1 MLSQM
6 NHAQM
11 AVQKQISELRRKAGS
26 TSPLTFAKA
35 YLPSHLR
42 LKPSRMHCDLFE
54 MLQEVSHQRGARLA
68 IAAPHYACGGYI
80 RHGRSVCTVGAVHK
94 DQLEEAVVGA
104 AVQFYQPYTTAEKG
118 EALIKTAIRKQL
130 GSQQE
135 QAAEQRVE
143 CEAEIERIDGL
154 VRNLLDHIKV
164 SNRDIVN
171 QRLDELSRERDGLES
186 QLTSLNQ
193 AVLEDDEIQELV
205 QETIIFA
212 SSLDSTLHH
221 GSPDQ
226 RRTALRRC
234 VDGVVI
240 DHPNKRAEM
249 KLRVLPIG
257 LDSHTT
263 AITNPVVVEIAKTPS
278 PNGRG
283 TRQSCDK

>member
-1 MLSQM
+1 MKRIAIVGCVLVL
-6 NHAQM
+6 M
-11 AVQKQISELRRKAGS
+11 AAAFKAGDIVRAERIVVVNHEGK
-26 TSPLTFAKA
+26 PAVVALTDIHGNGELIVYTRYPCRSNSLHEKT
-35 YLPSHLR
+35 L
-42 LKPSRMHCDLFE
+42 
-54 MLQEVSHQRGARLA
+54 
-68 IAAPHYACGGYI
+68 HYACGGYI
-80 RHGRSVCTVGAVHK
+80 RHGRTVCTVGAVHK
-94 DQLEEAVVGA
+94 DQLEEAVVDA
-104 AVQFYQPYTTAEKG
+104 AVQFYQPYTIAEKG
-118 EALIKTAIRKQL
+118 EVLIKKAIQQQL

-143 CEAEIERIDGL
+143 CEAESERIYGL

-186 QLTSLNQ
+186 QLASLNQ

-205 QETIIFA
+205 QETIAFA
-212 SSLDSTLHH
+212 ASLDSTLHH
-221 GSPDQ
+221 GSLDQ

-234 VDGVVI
+234 VDGAVI

-263 AITNPVVVEIAKTPS
+263 TITNTVVIEIAKKVS
-278 PNGRG
+278 PNGR
-283 TRQSCDK
+283 RRCESRDK

>member
-1 MLSQM
+1 MWNQRSGNLVGGHQ
-6 NHAQM
+6 
-11 AVQKQISELRRKAGS
+11 
-26 TSPLTFAKA
+26 
-35 YLPSHLR
+35 R
-42 LKPSRMHCDLFE
+42 LKVLIEQGQTETDVSVVDLPPE
-54 MLQEVSHQRGARLA
+54 RERALNVALNKISG
-68 IAAPHYACGGYI
+68 
-80 RHGRSVCTVGAVHK
+80 
-94 DQLEEAVVGA
+94 DW
-104 AVQFYQPYTTAEKG
+104 

-135 QAAEQRVE
+135 QAAERRVE

-186 QLTSLNQ
+186 QLASLNQ
-193 AVLEDDEIQELV
+193 AVLEDDEIKELV
-205 QETIIFA
+205 QETIAFA

-221 GSPDQ
+221 GSLDQ

-234 VDGVVI
+234 VDGIVI

-263 AITNPVVVEIAKTPS
+263 AITNTVVVEIAKKES
-278 PNGRG
+278 PNGRR
-283 TRQSCDK
+283 TRQRSDK